1 MTTTAPRESENDP
14 SARRDDADPEPRT
27 ARPLEPDVSA
37 PRPEPGVVQHT
48 RLGGVWLALA
58 LGALVLILLLVF
70 VLQNDQHV
78 EIHIYGGHWN
88 VPVGVALL
96 MAAAFGVLLVVA
108 PAGGR
113 IMQLKRA
120 ARRLHRERESF
131 ARIAL
136 ADSQRQSPPRAR
148 PEPPEPDRSQDP
160 ESDPDP
166 ETDQPAPTVESDT
179 TSDSAEHS
187 A

>member
-1 MTTTAPRESENDP
+1 MTTTAPRESGNEP
-14 SARRDDADPEPRT
+14 SSRQDDADPHRAA
-27 ARPLEPDVSA
+27 ARPLEPEASA
-37 PRPEPGVVQHT
+37 PRPEPVVVQHT

-88 VPVGVALL
+88 APVGVALL

-136 ADSQRQSPPRAR
+136 ADSQRQSPPLAR
-148 PEPPEPDRSQDP
+148 PEPREPRRSQDP
-160 ESDPDP
+160 DPDPDP
-166 ETDQPAPTVESDT
+166 ETDQPESDT
-179 TSDSAEHS
+179 TSDSG
-187 A
+187 